1 MELLNILSIELIEN
15 QGEVIRNGLGVDSFS
30 KYKFG
35 LFVSRCCRLVTSE
48 CNFIKAQMAD
58 S

>member
-30 KYKFG
+30 
-35 LFVSRCCRLVTSE
+35 
-48 CNFIKAQMAD
+48 
-58 S
+58 

>member
-35 LFVSRCCRLVTSE
+35 LFVSRCRLVTSE
-48 CNFIKAQMAD
+48 CNSIKAQMAD